1 MNAKDPVNGT
11 SDQTTGPIIVAV
23 DLSPESLYAL
33 DLAAAIAEPQGS
45 PLHVVHV
52 HHGPASLSVSASA
65 TVEFERAET
74 EVDALIKD
82 AMLEHLAAFGGDWD
96 LVSRRGNIGHELL
109 AEADDV
115 DAELIVVGHRSH
127 GTMRD
132 MLLGSVASNIVHHSR
147 RSVLVAIPP
156 KDN

>member
-1 MNAKDPVNGT
+1 MNTENPANAT
-11 SDQTTGPIIVAV
+11 SNQAAGPIVVAV

-33 DLAAAIAEPQGS
+33 DLAAAIAGPQGS

-52 HHGPASLSVSASA
+52 HHGPSSLAVSASA

-74 EVDALIKD
+74 EVDALIRD
-82 AMLEHLAAFGGDWD
+82 AMSEHLATFDGAWD
-96 LVSRRGNIGHELL
+96 LISRRGNIGHELL

-115 DAELIVVGHRSH
+115 DAGLIVVGHRSH
-127 GTMRD
+127 GTIRD

-156 KDN
+156 KDS